1 MVILLLHRLLLL
13 LLVLAGIRV
22 KLDLLWLTYSLL
34 GCYGLEIWTWLGRGS
49 LIQLLVMWI
58 NLWYLCFESLII
70 SCLIVCM
77 VPSYGVL
84 GRNFG
89 MIL

>member
-1 MVILLLHRLLLL
+1 MVILLLHRLLL

-22 KLDLLWLTYSLL
+22 KLDLLWLIYSLL

-58 NLWYLCFESLII
+58 NLWYLCLESLII

-77 VPSYGVL
+77 VLSYRVL
-84 GRNFG
+84 GRNFV